1 MSKITFEE
9 RLRYAFDNVMSKGT
23 ITLIVGLGLISLVVV
38 TFLTLIVVILGI
50 APLNQPDLKF
60 IDAFWLSLMR
70 TLDPGTMGEDLG
82 WGFRTMMFVVTL
94 FGILMVSTL
103 IGIVSRGILDRVEK
117 LRKGRSFVVERRHIL
132 ILGWSSKIHTI
143 ISELVIAN
151 ENVKN
156 PRIVILA
163 EKDKVEMEDELKDK
177 VGHTK
182 NTKLI
187 CRSGNPVDIADLYIV
202 NPIQTKSIIILD
214 QETENSDSQIIK
226 TILAITTDPDR
237 RDKPYHI
244 TAEIK
249 DPKNLE
255 VAKMVGKDEVELI
268 LSDVFIALIMV
279 QTGRQSGLS
288 VVYTE
293 LLDFEGDEI
302 YFNGEKKLEGKSFG
316 EAIFAYKD
324 SAIIG
329 IHSAGE
335 VKLNPPFDTIIQK
348 KDKLIAITKDDDTMI
363 VSETD
368 NYNIDKEAITKA
380 QPHIH
385 HQEKILMLGWN
396 IRSKIVILELD
407 NCLVEGSK
415 LKIVANYDGPKSTV
429 KEIRPQLKNLSI
441 EFEEGDITD
450 KDILTN
456 LEPTSYDHIMLQSNH
471 QDISVQ
477 EADAQTLITLL
488 HLRNLSDVEG
498 KELNIVSE
506 MLDIQN
512 RKLAEVTKAD
522 DFIVSDNLLSLLMS
536 QVSENKYLMQL
547 FDKLFSST
555 ESGIFI
561 LPVSNYVK
569 VGQPVNYY
577 TILESAKLKNQIAIG
592 YRIIAHK
599 NNVDKAYGV
608 IINPVKSETI
618 RFTREDKI
626 IVLADQTHQ

>member
-23 ITLIVGLGLISLVVV
+23 ITLIVGLGLISLLVV
-38 TFLTLIVVILGI
+38 TFLTFIVVILGI
-50 APLNQPDLKF
+50 APLNQPDLNF

-70 TLDPGTMGEDLG
+70 TLDPGAMGEDLG

-117 LRKGRSFVVERRHIL
+117 LRKGRSFVVERMHIL

-177 VGHTK
+177 AGHTK

-237 RDKPYHI
+237 RAKPYHI

-316 EAIFAYKD
+316 EAIFAYKYF
-324 SAIIG
+324 AIIG

-368 NYNIDKEAITKA
+368 NCNIDKEAITKA
-380 QPHIH
+380 QPHIR

-396 IRSKIVILELD
+396 VRSKIVILELD
-407 NCLVEGSK
+407 NCLVE
-415 LKIVANYDGPKSTV
+415 
-429 KEIRPQLKNLSI
+429 
-441 EFEEGDITD
+441 
-450 KDILTN
+450 
-456 LEPTSYDHIMLQSNH
+456 
-471 QDISVQ
+471 
-477 EADAQTLITLL
+477 AQ
-488 HLRNLSDVEG
+488 N
-498 KELNIVSE
+498 
-506 MLDIQN
+506 
-512 RKLAEVTKAD
+512 
-522 DFIVSDNLLSLLMS
+522 
-536 QVSENKYLMQL
+536 
-547 FDKLFSST
+547 
-555 ESGIFI
+555 
-561 LPVSNYVK
+561 
-569 VGQPVNYY
+569 
-577 TILESAKLKNQIAIG
+577 
-592 YRIIAHK
+592 
-599 NNVDKAYGV
+599 
-608 IINPVKSETI
+608 
-618 RFTREDKI
+618 
-626 IVLADQTHQ
+626 